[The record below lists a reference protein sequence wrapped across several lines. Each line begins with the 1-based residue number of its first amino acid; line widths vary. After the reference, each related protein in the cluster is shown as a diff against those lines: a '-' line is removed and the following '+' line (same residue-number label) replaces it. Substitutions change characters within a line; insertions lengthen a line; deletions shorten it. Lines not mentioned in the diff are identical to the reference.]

1 MALPTSSAPEAA
13 SSAPEAARSRGNKR
27 WIIVLIL
34 LLGGIVNF
42 IDRTALSVAAP
53 HMMSDLHLSN
63 ADIGLLGT
71 FFSLIYA
78 VCQLPAGWLIDKLG
92 ARRIYIAAIIFWSGA
107 TMLTGV
113 MKSMLGLI
121 FARALLGVAEAPCWP
136 SAAKITS
143 AWFPKKERAMATG
156 IWDASS
162 KWGPA
167 IAPPLLVMI
176 MLATDWR
183 VLFYVAGGAGI
194 LFGIILYIF
203 YRQPEQARWL
213 SSQELDYIRA
223 GGGGTASAL
232 GSVVQEHKGMR
243 WRDLFRYRAIW
254 GMILGWFCYIWM
266 FNILSYFVPLYLLK
280 TEHIDLKSAGFLTS
294 LPFFAGIIGAFIGG
308 WVSKLLV
315 DRNIASPLTAKR
327 AVISICALFGGL
339 ALMAA
344 PFFPGLTATIVLLSI
359 GMAMLASVS
368 ANGWA
373 LPGDVAPRSMVGSV
387 GGIQNFG
394 GYFAGSLSPL
404 VTGLIADATGSYAL
418 AFISGGL
425 IAACA
430 AVCYWFIV
438 RQPIAVDE

>member
-1 MALPTSSAPEAA
+1 MALPTSTPSAT
-13 SSAPEAARSRGNKR
+13 ARSPGNMR
-27 WIIVLIL
+27 WIIVFIL

-53 HMMSDLHLSN
+53 HMMSDLNLTN

-71 FFSLIYA
+71 VFSLIYA
-78 VCQLPAGWLIDKLG
+78 ICQLPAGWLIDKLG
-92 ARRIYIAAIIFWSGA
+92 ARRIYIATIIFWSGA

-113 MKSMLGLI
+113 MRSMAGLI
-121 FARALLGVAEAPCWP
+121 FARGLLGVTEAACWP

-143 AWFPKKERAMATG
+143 AWFPSKERAMATG

-167 IAPPLLVMI
+167 IAPPLLVMV
-176 MLATDWR
+176 MLTFDWH
-183 VLFYVAGGAGI
+183 VLFYIAGGIGV
-194 LFGIILYIF
+194 LFGIVLAVF

-213 SSQELDYIRA
+213 SRAELDYICE
-223 GGGGTASAL
+223 GGGGTAAAL
-232 GSVVQEHKGMR
+232 GSAVQEQTPIR

-280 TEHIDLKSAGFLTS
+280 TENIDIKSAGILTS
-294 LPFFAGIIGAFIGG
+294 VPFFAGIIGAFIGG
-308 WVSKLLV
+308 WVSKILV
-315 DRNIASPLTAKR
+315 DRGVASPLTAKR
-327 AVISICALFGGL
+327 AVISICALLGGG
-339 ALMAA
+339 ALTAA
-344 PFFPGLTATIVLLSI
+344 PFFPGLTSTIVLLSI
-359 GMAMLASVS
+359 GMAMLSSVS

-373 LPGDVAPRSMVGSV
+373 LPGDVAPKSLVGSV

-404 VTGLIADATGSYAL
+404 VTGLIADATGSYAM
-418 AFISGGL
+418 AFVSGGL

-430 AVCYWFIV
+430 AICYWFIV
-438 RQPIAVDE
+438 RKPLDIGE

>member
-1 MALPTSSAPEAA
+1 MAHLTSSTPTTR
-13 SSAPEAARSRGNKR
+13 SSRGYIR
-27 WIIVLIL
+27 WLIVFIL

-53 HMMSDLHLSN
+53 HMMSDLNLN
-63 ADIGLLGT
+63 DGDIGLLGT
-71 FFSLIYA
+71 IFSLTYA
-78 VCQLPAGWLIDKLG
+78 LCQLPAGWLIDKLG
-92 ARRIYIAAIIFWSGA
+92 ARRIYIGTIIFWSGA
-107 TMLTGV
+107 TMLTGM
-113 MKSMLGLI
+113 MKSMVGLI

-136 SAAKITS
+136 AAAKITS
-143 AWFPKKERAMATG
+143 SWFPNKERAMATG

-176 MLATDWR
+176 MLAFDWHA
-183 VLFYVAGGAGI
+183 LFCIAGGAGVI
-194 LFGIILYIF
+194 FGIILYF
-203 YRQPEQARWL
+203 LYRQPEQSRWL
-213 SSQELDYIRA
+213 SSKELDYIRA
-223 GGGGTASAL
+223 GGGGTAVTL
-232 GSVVQEHKGMR
+232 GSADQEQQIR

-280 TEHIDLKSAGFLTS
+280 TEHIDIKSAGFLTS
-294 LPFFAGIIGAFIGG
+294 LPFLAGIVGSFVGG
-308 WVSKLLV
+308 WVSKLIV
-315 DRNIASPLTAKR
+315 DRGIASPLTAKR
-327 AVISICALFGGL
+327 AVISVCALSGGF
-339 ALMAA
+339 ALMAT
-344 PFFPGLTATIVLLSI
+344 PFFPGLTATISLLSI
-359 GMAMLASVS
+359 GMAMLSSVS

-373 LPGDVAPRSMVGSV
+373 LPGDVAPKSIVGSV

-404 VTGLIADATGSYAL
+404 VTGLIADATGSYAI

-430 AVCYWFIV
+430 AICYWFIV
-438 RQPIAVDE
+438 RNPLSVDK